1 MLGEYLRGDEFFQID
16 FGKCIERFCH
26 TTGRDIRIVR
36 NEQRLMTEIQ
46 GGMVIATGM
55 AMVSI
60 LMISVRAGRAVIVA
74 FNIEDT
80 DLVGSRMP

>member
-16 FGKCIERFCH
+16 FGECIERFSH

-55 AMVSI
+55 VMVGI
-60 LMISVRAGRAVIVA
+60 LRNFVRAGRTVVIAV
-74 FNIEDT
+74 NIENT
-80 DLVGSRMP
+80 DLVCSRMP